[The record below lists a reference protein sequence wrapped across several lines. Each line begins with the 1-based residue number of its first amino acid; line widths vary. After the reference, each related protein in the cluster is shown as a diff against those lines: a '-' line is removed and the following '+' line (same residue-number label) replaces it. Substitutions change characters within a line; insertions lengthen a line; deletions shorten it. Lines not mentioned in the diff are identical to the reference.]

1 MSSDSDLAAEQAHL
15 DRAYDALEASRRSA
29 SRLAGMVEVGRGG
42 TNQARY
48 EREVIHDSIVNRL
61 TQLHI
66 GDASLIFGRIDRDE
80 DSGGEV
86 FHIGRVA
93 VSDEDYEPLVI
104 DWRAPV
110 AEPFYR
116 ATGREPMGLYRRRH
130 FATRGRKLL
139 AMEDE
144 VFDGEALLSE
154 GAGSDLVGKAALLAS
169 LEEART
175 GRLGDIVA
183 TIQAEQDAIIRSEL
197 PGVLVVQGGP
207 GTGKTV
213 VALHRAAYLL
223 YTHRFPLE
231 GQGVLVV
238 GPNRL
243 FLGYIEHVLPSLGE
257 VGVELAVTSD
267 LVSGAKVEGRDTPEV
282 ARIKGDARMG
292 MVISRAID
300 DRERPL
306 RWDLVVP
313 YGRSRLRMSR
323 QQSAQIV
330 RSARRRFRGH
340 NAARRYVEQQVFQAL
355 AESTSRELEAGEVR
369 AALRWTTEVREA
381 LEWMWPRLTPEHLL
395 HDLFGS
401 RALLR
406 HAARGTFG
414 EAAADSLHRPRSAHA
429 SEVRWTVDD
438 VPLLDEA
445 HAYLGPVRG
454 REEIR
459 TFGHIVVDEA
469 QDRSPM
475 ELRMLARRSLSG
487 SMTIVGDIGQAT
499 GPWGAESWEDVLEH
513 LPDRRPPR
521 HIELTVGY
529 RIPASLMGPAVAVLS
544 TSAPWLTPPT
554 AVRPGED
561 PPEFVRVLDPAGL
574 GAEVASAAVRARDHV
589 EPGNVAVIV
598 PRSLVDDV
606 AAGLEAAGVEFGHA
620 TRRGLDR
627 RVTLVPVDLA
637 KGLELDAAV
646 VVEPTAIVAEESAG
660 LRSLYVALTRATRR
674 LAVIHARAL
683 PDPMRISDSPPEA
696 ARQTG

>member
-1 MSSDSDLAAEQAHL
+1 MSLDADLEAEQAHL
-15 DRAYDALEASRRSA
+15 DRAYDALENSRRSA
-29 SRLAGMVEVGRGG
+29 SRLAEMVEVGRGG
-42 TNQARY
+42 TNQARF
-48 EREVIHDSIVNRL
+48 EREVIHESIVSRL

-66 GDASLIFGRIDRDE
+66 GDASLVFGRIDRDE
-80 DSGGEV
+80 DNGGER
-86 FHIGRVA
+86 FHIGRIAVA
-93 VSDEDYEPLVI
+93 DEDYEPLVI

-116 ATGREPMGLYRRRH
+116 ATGRDPMGLYRRRH

-144 VFDGEALLSE
+144 VFDGEALLAE

-197 PGVLVVQGGP
+197 PGILVVQGGP

-257 VGVELAVTSD
+257 VGVELAVTAD
-267 LVSGAKVEGRDTPEV
+267 LVPGPTVEGRDVPDV
-282 ARIKGDARMG
+282 GRIKGDHRMST
-292 MVISRAID
+292 VLSRALD

-313 YGRSRLRMSR
+313 HGRGRLRLSRERSRE
-323 QQSAQIV
+323 IV
-330 RSARRRFRGH
+330 RGARRRFRTH
-340 NAARRYVEQQVFQAL
+340 NSGRRFVEQQVFAEL
-355 AESTSRELEAGEVR
+355 AASTSRELDPGEVR
-369 AALRWTTEVREA
+369 GAVRRTREVREA

-406 HAARGTFG
+406 HAARGTLS
-414 EAAADSLHRPRSAHA
+414 EAEAMALHRPRSAHA
-429 SEVRWTVDD
+429 DDVVWTVDD

-445 HAYLGPVRG
+445 HAFLGPVRG
-454 REEIR
+454 RDEVR

-475 ELRMLARRSLSG
+475 ELRMLDRRSLSG
-487 SMTIVGDIGQAT
+487 SMTVVGDIGQAT
-499 GPWGAESWEDVLEH
+499 GPWAATDWEGVLAH

-529 RIPASLMGPAVAVLS
+529 RIPASIMGPAVAVLGA
-544 TSAPWLTPPT
+544 SAPWLTPPL

-561 PPEFVRVLDPAGL
+561 PPEFVRVLEPSGL
-574 GAEVASAAVRARDHV
+574 GAEVVAASVRASAAVN
-589 EPGNVAVIV
+589 PGNVAVIV
-598 PRSLVDDV
+598 PRSLVEAV
-606 AAGLEAAGVEFGHA
+606 AEAFETAGVDYGRA
-620 TRRGLDR
+620 TRRGLDH

-646 VVEPTAIVAEESAG
+646 VVEPAAIVDEEPAG
-660 LRSLYVALTRATRR
+660 LRSLYVALTRATQR
-674 LAVIHARAL
+674 LSVVHARGL
-683 PDPMRISDSPPEA
+683 PEPLREA
-696 ARQTG
+696 STAAA

>member
-1 MSSDSDLAAEQAHL
+1 MGSDSDLAAEQAFL

-29 SRLAGMVEVGRGG
+29 SRLTSMVDVGRGG
-42 TNQARY
+42 TNQARF
-48 EREVIHDSIVNRL
+48 ERDVIQENVVHRL

-66 GDASLIFGRIDRDE
+66 GDASLVFGRIDRDE
-80 DSGGEV
+80 DHGGEV

-93 VSDEDYEPLVI
+93 VADADYEPLVV

-116 ATGREPMGLYRRRH
+116 ATGRDPMGLYRRRH

-139 AMEDE
+139 ALEDE
-144 VFDGEALLSE
+144 VFDGEALLAE
-154 GAGSDLVGKAALLAS
+154 GAGDDLVGKAALLAS

-257 VGVELAVTSD
+257 VGVELAVTAD
-267 LVSGAKVEGRDTPEV
+267 LVQGATIEGHDRPEV
-282 ARIKGDARMG
+282 ARVKGDIRM
-292 MVISRAID
+292 VDVLAAALD
-300 DRERPL
+300 DRERGL

-313 YGRSRLRMSR
+313 YGRSRLRLR
-323 QQSAQIV
+323 RETSAVIV
-330 RSARRRFRGH
+330 RDARRRFRSH
-340 NAARRYVEQQVFQAL
+340 NAARRHVEQAVFSAL
-355 AESTSRELEAGEVR
+355 AASTSRELSAHEVR
-369 AALRWTTEVREA
+369 EALRWVPEVREA

-406 HAARGTFG
+406 SAGRGVLDADEV
-414 EAAADSLHRPRSAHA
+414 EALFRPRSAHA
-429 SEVRWTVDD
+429 SEVVWTVDD
-438 VPLLDEA
+438 VPLLDQA
-445 HAYLGPVRG
+445 HAFLGPVPG
-454 REEIR
+454 RSEIR

-469 QDRSPM
+469 QDRTPM
-475 ELRMLARRSLSG
+475 ELRMLTRRSLSG

-499 GPWGAESWEDVLEH
+499 GPWGADDWDGVLAH
-513 LPDRRPPR
+513 LPEKRPPR
-521 HIELTVGY
+521 SIELTVGY
-529 RIPASLMGPAVAVLS
+529 RIPRSIMGPATAVLEA
-544 TSAPWLTPPT
+544 SAPWLTPPQ
-554 AVRPGED
+554 AVRPGEA
-561 PPEFVRVLDPAGL
+561 PPEFVAVPGESVDTGL
-574 GAEVASAAVRARDHV
+574 GAEVVAASVRARDAV
-589 EPGNVAVIV
+589 EPGNVAVII
-598 PRSLVDDV
+598 PRSLIDPV
-606 AAGLEAAGVEFGHA
+606 ADAFDAAGVEYGRA

-627 RVTLVPVDLA
+627 RITLVPVDLA

-646 VVEPTAIVAEESAG
+646 VVEPAAIVEEEAAG

-674 LAVIHARAL
+674 LAVVHARPL
-683 PDPMRISDSPPEA
+683 PEPLRRVTDPA
-696 ARQTG
+696 AA

>member
-1 MSSDSDLAAEQAHL
+1 MADHPDLLAEQAHL

-29 SRLAGMVEVGRGG
+29 SRLARMVEVGRGG
-42 TNQARY
+42 TNQARF
-48 EREVIHDSIVNRL
+48 ERDVIHESIAARL

-66 GDASLIFGRIDRDE
+66 GDASLVFGRIDRDE
-80 DSGGEV
+80 DHGGDR
-86 FHIGRVA
+86 FHIGRIA

-116 ATGREPMGLYRRRH
+116 ATGRQPMGLSRRRH
-130 FATRGRKLL
+130 FATRGRTLL
-139 AMEDE
+139 ALEDE
-144 VFDGEALLSE
+144 VFDEDALTVE
-154 GAGSDLVGKAALLAS
+154 GAGTELVGRAALLAS

-257 VGVELAVTSD
+257 VGVELAVTAD
-267 LVSGAKVEGRDTPEV
+267 LVEGVRIEGRDPTDV
-282 ARIKGDARMG
+282 ARLKGDERMAG
-292 MVISRAID
+292 LLANAVR
-300 DRERPL
+300 DRERGL
-306 RWDLVVP
+306 RDDLVVA
-313 YGRSRLRMSR
+313 YGRSRLTLRREESR
-323 QQSAQIV
+323 RIV
-330 RSARRRFRGH
+330 RTARRRFRAH
-340 NAARRYVEQQVFQAL
+340 NAGRRYVEQQVFAAL
-355 AESTSRELEAGEVR
+355 AGSTRRELEPSEVR
-369 AALRWTTEVREA
+369 AALRWTLPVREA
-381 LEWMWPRLTPEHLL
+381 LEWMWPRLTPAHLL
-395 HDLFGS
+395 HDLYGS

-406 HAARGTFG
+406 HAARGVLDPD
-414 EAAADSLHRPRSAHA
+414 AAERLWRPRSAHA
-429 SEVRWTVDD
+429 SEVTWTVDD
-438 VPLLDEA
+438 APLLDEA
-445 HAYLGPVRG
+445 HAQLGQVRALD
-454 REEIR
+454 EIR

-475 ELRMLARRSLSG
+475 ELRMLDRRSLSG
-487 SMTIVGDIGQAT
+487 SMTVVGDIGQAT
-499 GPWGAESWEDVLEH
+499 GAWAADDWEGVLRH

-521 HIELTVGY
+521 RIELTVGY
-529 RIPASLMGPAVAVLS
+529 RIPRSIMGPAVAVLGE
-544 TSAPWLTPPT
+544 TAPQLTPPQ
-554 AVRPGED
+554 AVRPGGD
-561 PPEFVRVLDPAGL
+561 PPEFVAVGDPSGL
-574 GAEVASAAVRARDHV
+574 GVEVAQAAVRARDAV
-589 EPGNVAVIV
+589 DPGNVAVIV
-598 PRSLVDDV
+598 PRSLVEDV
-606 AAGLEAAGVEFGHA
+606 AAGLDGLGVDYGRA
-620 TRRGLDR
+620 TRRGLDS

-646 VVEPTAIVAEESAG
+646 VVEPQAIVDEESAG

-674 LAVIHARAL
+674 LAVVHARGL
-683 PDPMRISDSPPEA
+683 PGPLRAPA
-696 ARQTG
+696 AAA

>member
-1 MSSDSDLAAEQAHL
+1 MSSESDLAAEQAYL
-15 DRAYDALEASRRSA
+15 ERAYDALEASRRSA

-66 GDASLIFGRIDRDE
+66 GDSSLIFGRIDRDE
-80 DSGGEV
+80 EHGGERY
-86 FHIGRVA
+86 HIGRVA
-93 VSDEDYEPLVI
+93 VADEDYEPLVV

-116 ATGREPMGLYRRRH
+116 ATGRQPMGLYRRRH

-154 GAGSDLVGKAALLAS
+154 GAGDDLVGKAALLAS

-267 LVSGAKVEGRDTPEV
+267 LVGGMKVEGRDAAEV
-282 ARIKGDARMG
+282 ARIKGDERMG
-292 MVISRAID
+292 IVLSRAID
-300 DRERPL
+300 DRERAL

-323 QQSAQIV
+323 ETSAQIV
-330 RSARRRFRGH
+330 RQARRRFRGH
-340 NAARRYVEQQVFQAL
+340 NAARRWVEQQVFQAL
-355 AESTSRELEAGEVR
+355 ARSTTRELEADEVR
-369 AALRWTTEVREA
+369 AGLRWTTEVREA

-401 RALLR
+401 RALIELAGR
-406 HAARGTFG
+406 RWLSPEEQAL
-414 EAAADSLHRPRSAHA
+414 LHRPREA
-429 SEVRWTVDD
+429 SVDDVVFTSHD

-445 HAYLGPVRG
+445 RELLGPRRKRRG
-454 REEIR
+454 VDDSIR
-459 TFGHIVVDEA
+459 TYGH
-469 QDRSPM
+469 
-475 ELRMLARRSLSG
+475 
-487 SMTIVGDIGQAT
+487 
-499 GPWGAESWEDVLEH
+499 
-513 LPDRRPPR
+513 
-521 HIELTVGY
+521 
-529 RIPASLMGPAVAVLS
+529 
-544 TSAPWLTPPT
+544 
-554 AVRPGED
+554 
-561 PPEFVRVLDPAGL
+561 
-574 GAEVASAAVRARDHV
+574 
-589 EPGNVAVIV
+589 
-598 PRSLVDDV
+598 
-606 AAGLEAAGVEFGHA
+606 
-620 TRRGLDR
+620 
-627 RVTLVPVDLA
+627 
-637 KGLELDAAV
+637 
-646 VVEPTAIVAEESAG
+646 
-660 LRSLYVALTRATRR
+660 
-674 LAVIHARAL
+674 
-683 PDPMRISDSPPEA
+683 
-696 ARQTG
+696 

>member
-1 MSSDSDLAAEQAHL
+1 MPSDADLEAEQAYL
-15 DRAYDALEASRRSA
+15 DQAYDALEASRRSA

-66 GDASLIFGRIDRDE
+66 GDAALVFGRIDRDE
-80 DSGGEV
+80 EHGGER

-93 VSDEDYEPLVI
+93 VSDADYNPLVV

-116 ATGREPMGLYRRRH
+116 ATGRDPMGLHRRRH

-144 VFDGEALLSE
+144 VFDGEALLAE
-154 GAGSDLVGKAALLAS
+154 GAGDDLVGKAALLAS

-197 PGVLVVQGGP
+197 PGVLVV
-207 GTGKTV
+207 
-213 VALHRAAYLL
+213 
-223 YTHRFPLE
+223 
-231 GQGVLVV
+231 

-267 LVSGAKVEGRDTPEV
+267 LVPGLKVEGRDTPDV
-282 ARIKGDARMG
+282 ARIKGDDRMA

-323 QQSAQIV
+323 ERSVEIV
-330 RSARRRFRGH
+330 RNARRRFRGH
-340 NAARRYVEQQVFQAL
+340 NAGRKYVEQQVFAAL
-355 AESTSRELEAGEVR
+355 AASTSRELEADEVR
-369 AALRWTTEVREA
+369 AALRWTVEVREA

-406 HAARGTFG
+406 HAARDTFG
-414 EAAADSLHRPRSAHA
+414 DDIDALRRPRSRHA
-429 SEVRWTVDD
+429 SEVVWTVDD

-445 HAYLGPVRG
+445 HAFLGPVRG
-454 REEIR
+454 RDDIR

-475 ELRMLARRSLSG
+475 ELRMLSRRSLSG
-487 SMTIVGDIGQAT
+487 SMTIVGDIGQST
-499 GPWGAESWEDVLEH
+499 GPWGAASWDDVLEH
-513 LPDRRPPR
+513 LPERRPHR

-529 RIPASLMGPAVAVLS
+529 RIPASLMGPAIAVLGV
-544 TSAPWLTPPT
+544 SAPWLTPPV
-554 AVRPGED
+554 AVRPGEE
-561 PPEFVRVLDPAGL
+561 PPEFVRVLDAAGL
-574 GAEVASAAVRARDHV
+574 GAEVAAAAARVRDSV
-589 EPGNVAVIV
+589 EPGNVAVIA
-598 PRSLVDDV
+598 PRSLVGDV
-606 AAGLEAAGVEFGHA
+606 AAGLEAAGIEFGHA

-627 RVTLVPVDLA
+627 RITLVPVDLA

-646 VVEPTAIVAEESAG
+646 VVEPAAIVAEESAG

-674 LAVIHARAL
+674 LSVIHARAL
-683 PDPMRISDSPPEA
+683 PDPMRQTSVA
-696 ARQTG
+696 A

>member
-1 MSSDSDLAAEQAHL
+1 MPSDADLKAEQDHL

-42 TNQARY
+42 TNQARF
-48 EREVIHDSIVNRL
+48 EREVIHESIVSRL

-66 GDASLIFGRIDRDE
+66 GDASLVFGRIDRDQE
-80 DSGGEV
+80 HGGER
-86 FHIGRVA
+86 FHIGRIA
-93 VSDEDYEPLVI
+93 VSDEDYNPLVV

-116 ATGREPMGLYRRRH
+116 ATGRQPMGLYRRRH
-130 FATRGRKLL
+130 FATRGRRLL

-144 VFDGEALLSE
+144 VFDGAALLAE

-175 GRLGDIVA
+175 GKLGDIVA
-183 TIQAEQDAIIRSEL
+183 TIQAEQDAIIRSDL

-257 VGVELAVTSD
+257 VGVELAVTAD
-267 LVSGAKVEGRDTPEV
+267 LVSGMTVEGRDAPDV
-282 ARIKGDARMG
+282 ARVKGDARMG
-292 MVISRAID
+292 TVLSRAID

-313 YGRSRLRMSR
+313 YGRSRLRMTREQSR
-323 QQSAQIV
+323 GIV

-340 NAARRYVEQQVFQAL
+340 NAGRRFVEQQVFAAL
-355 AESTSRELEAGEVR
+355 AESTSRELEPGEVR
-369 AALRWTTEVREA
+369 AALRGAPEVREA

-406 HAARGTFG
+406 HAARDTFG
-414 EAAADSLHRPRSAHA
+414 EAAADSLYRPRSSHA
-429 SEVRWTVDD
+429 SEVLWTVDD

-454 REEIR
+454 RAEIR

-487 SMTIVGDIGQAT
+487 SLTIVGDIGQAT
-499 GPWGAESWEDVLEH
+499 GPWGAESWEDVLAH
-513 LPDRRPPR
+513 LPSRRDPR

-529 RIPASLMGPAVAVLS
+529 RIPASLMGPAVAVLGA
-544 TSAPWLTPPT
+544 SAPWLTPPV

-561 PPEFVRVLDPAGL
+561 PPEFVPVPERSGL
-574 GAEVASAAVRARDHV
+574 GAEVAAAAVRARDLV

-598 PRSLVDDV
+598 PRSLVEEV
-606 AAGLEAAGVEFGHA
+606 AAGLEAAGVDYGRA

-646 VVEPTAIVAEESAG
+646 VVEPAAIVAEESAG
-660 LRSLYVALTRATRR
+660 MRSLYVALTRATRR
-674 LAVIHARAL
+674 LSVVHARPL
-683 PDPMRISDSPPEA
+683 PDPMREPTPA
-696 ARQTG
+696 AA

>member
-1 MSSDSDLAAEQAHL
+1 MGSESDLDAEQAHL

-29 SRLAGMVEVGRGG
+29 ARLAGMVEVGRGG
-42 TNQARY
+42 TNQARF
-48 EREVIHDSIVNRL
+48 EREVIHESIVSRL

-66 GDASLIFGRIDRDE
+66 GDSSLVFGRIDRDE
-80 DSGGEV
+80 AHGGER
-86 FHIGRVA
+86 FHIGRIA
-93 VSDEDYEPLVI
+93 VSDADYEPLVV

-116 ATGREPMGLYRRRH
+116 ATGRQPMGLHRRRH

-139 AMEDE
+139 ALEDE
-144 VFDGEALLSE
+144 VFDGDALLAE

-183 TIQAEQDAIIRSEL
+183 TIQGEQDAIIRSEL

-257 VGVELAVTSD
+257 VGVELAVTAD
-267 LVSGAKVEGRDTPEV
+267 LVPGLAVEGRDRADV
-282 ARIKGDARMG
+282 ARVKGDARMST
-292 MVISRAID
+292 VLSHALD

-313 YGRSRLRMSR
+313 YGRSRLRLTREASR
-323 QQSAQIV
+323 SIV
-330 RSARRRFRGH
+330 RSARRRFRAH
-340 NAARRYVEQQVFQAL
+340 NVGRRYVEQQVFAAL
-355 AESTSRELEAGEVR
+355 AASTSREIEPGEIR
-369 AALRWTTEVREA
+369 ASLRWVPEVREA
-381 LEWMWPRLTPEHLL
+381 LEWMWPRLTPEQLL

-406 HAARGTFG
+406 EAARGVLDPE
-414 EAAADSLHRPRSAHA
+414 EAQRLHRPRSAHV
-429 SEVRWTVDD
+429 SEVVWSVDD

-445 HAYLGPVRG
+445 HAYLGPVPHRA
-454 REEIR
+454 EIR

-475 ELRMLARRSLSG
+475 ELRMLDRRSLSG

-499 GPWGAESWEDVLEH
+499 GPWAAEDWDGVLDH
-513 LPDRRPPR
+513 LPHRRAPR

-529 RIPASLMGPAVAVLS
+529 RIPRSIMGPAVAVLS
-544 TSAPWLTPPT
+544 ASAPWLTPPR
-554 AVRPGED
+554 AVRPGEE
-561 PPEFVRVLDPAGL
+561 PPEFVAVAEPSGL
-574 GAEVASAAVRARDHV
+574 GAEVVAAAVRARDAV
-589 EPGNVAVIV
+589 APGNVAVII
-598 PRSLVDDV
+598 PRSLVDEV
-606 AAGLEAAGVEFGHA
+606 AAGFDAAEVEYGRA

-646 VVEPTAIVAEESAG
+646 VVEPAAIVDEESAG

-674 LAVIHARAL
+674 LAVVHARPL
-683 PDPMRISDSPPEA
+683 PGPLGETA
-696 ARQTG
+696 AAA

>member
-1 MSSDSDLAAEQAHL
+1 MGSDPDLEAEQAHL
-15 DRAYDALEASRRSA
+15 DKAYEALEASRRSA

-42 TNQARY
+42 TNQARF

-61 TQLHI
+61 TQLSI
-66 GDASLIFGRIDRDE
+66 GDASLVFGRIDRAE
-80 DSGGEV
+80 AVGGERY
-86 FHIGRVA
+86 HIGRIA
-93 VSDEDYEPLVI
+93 VSDEDYNPLVI

-130 FATRGRKLL
+130 FATRGKRLL

-144 VFDGEALLSE
+144 VFDGEALLAE

-175 GRLGDIVA
+175 GKLGDIVA

-257 VGVELAVTSD
+257 VGVELAVTAD
-267 LVSGAKVEGRDTPEV
+267 LVAGVPTAGREAPEV
-282 ARIKGDARMG
+282 ARVKGDARMG
-292 MVISRAID
+292 TVLSRAID

-313 YGRSRLRMSR
+313 YGRSRLRLTREQSR
-323 QQSAQIV
+323 SIV
-330 RSARRRFRGH
+330 GNARRRFRGH
-340 NAARRYVEQQVFQAL
+340 NAGRRYVEQQVFAAL
-355 AESTSRELEAGEVR
+355 AASTSRELEPAEVR
-369 AALRWTTEVREA
+369 SALRWTREVREA

-401 RALLR
+401 KALLR
-406 HAARGTFG
+406 HAARDTFG
-414 EAAADSLHRPRSAHA
+414 EAAADSLYRPRSSHV
-429 SEVRWTVDD
+429 SEVVWTVDD
-438 VPLLDEA
+438 IPLLDEA

-454 REEIR
+454 REAIR

-499 GPWGAESWEDVLEH
+499 GPWGAESWEDVLAH
-513 LPDRRPPR
+513 LPSRRDPR

-529 RIPASLMGPAVAVLS
+529 RIPASIMGPAVAVLEV
-544 TSAPWLTPPT
+544 SAPWLTPPI

-561 PPEFVRVLDPAGL
+561 PPEFVRVPEPSGL
-574 GAEVASAAVRARDHV
+574 GAEVVAAAVRARDHV

-598 PRSLVDDV
+598 PRSLVEDV
-606 AAGLEAAGVEFGHA
+606 AAGFEAAGVEYGRA

-627 RVTLVPVDLA
+627 RITLVPVDLA

-646 VVEPTAIVAEESAG
+646 VVEPAAIVAEESAG

-674 LAVIHARAL
+674 LAVVHARPL
-683 PDPMRISDSPPEA
+683 PDPMREPATA
-696 ARQTG
+696 AA

>member
-1 MSSDSDLAAEQAHL
+1 MPSDSDLEAEQAHL

-48 EREVIHDSIVNRL
+48 EREVISESIVSRL
-61 TQLHI
+61 TQLSI
-66 GDASLIFGRIDRDE
+66 GDAALVFGRIDQDQDNGAE
-80 DSGGEV
+80 TY
-86 FHIGRVA
+86 HIGRVA
-93 VSDEDYEPLVI
+93 VADEDYNPLVI

-144 VFDGEALLSE
+144 VFDGEALLAE
-154 GAGSDLVGKAALLAS
+154 GAGTDLVGKAALLAS

-267 LVSGAKVEGRDTPEV
+267 LISGSKIEGRDRPEV

-292 MVISRAID
+292 MVLSRAID
-300 DRERPL
+300 ARERPL

-313 YGRSRLRMSR
+313 YGRSRLRMTR
-323 QQSAQIV
+323 ATSAHIV
-330 RSARRRFRGH
+330 RNARRRFRGH
-340 NAARRYVEQQVFQAL
+340 NAARRYVEQQVFAAL
-355 AESTSRELEAGEVR
+355 ADSTSRELDAGEVR
-369 AALRWTTEVREA
+369 AGLRQTLEVREA

-406 HAARGTFG
+406 HAVRDTFS
-414 EAAADSLHRPRSAHA
+414 EDAADVLHRPRSAHA
-429 SEVRWTVDD
+429 SEVVWTVDD

-445 HAYLGPVRG
+445 HAYLGTVRG
-454 REEIR
+454 HDEIR

-475 ELRMLARRSLSG
+475 ELRMLSRRSLSG
-487 SMTIVGDIGQAT
+487 SLTIVGDIGQAT
-499 GPWGAESWEDVLEH
+499 GPWGAESWDDVLAH
-513 LPDRRPPR
+513 LPERRPPR

-529 RIPASLMGPAVAVLS
+529 RIPASLMGPAIAVLES
-544 TSAPWLTPPT
+544 SAPWLTPPK

-561 PPEFVRVLDPAGL
+561 PPEFVRVLDSSGL
-574 GAEVASAAVRARDHV
+574 GAEVAAAAVRARDIV
-589 EPGNVAVIV
+589 EPGNVAVIA
-598 PRSLVDDV
+598 PRSLVDVV
-606 AAGLEAAGVEFGHA
+606 AAGLDAAGVEYGHA

-627 RVTLVPVDLA
+627 RVTVVPVDLA

-646 VVEPTAIVAEESAG
+646 VVEPAAIVDEEAAG

-674 LAVIHARAL
+674 LSVIHARAL
-683 PDPMRISDSPPEA
+683 PDPMRETSVA
-696 ARQTG
+696 A

>member
-1 MSSDSDLAAEQAHL
+1 MPSESDLAAEQAHL

-80 DSGGEV
+80 EHGGER

-93 VSDEDYEPLVI
+93 VADEDYEPLVI

-116 ATGREPMGLYRRRH
+116 ATGRNPMGLHRRRH

-154 GAGSDLVGKAALLAS
+154 GAGDDLVGKAALLAS

-267 LVSGAKVEGRDTPEV
+267 LVGGVRVEGRDRAEV
-282 ARIKGDARMG
+282 ARIKGDDRMG
-292 MVISRAID
+292 TVLSRAID

-323 QQSAQIV
+323 EASAQIV

-340 NAARRYVEQQVFQAL
+340 NAARRWVEQQVFQAL
-355 AESTSRELEAGEVR
+355 AESTSRELDADEVR
-369 AALRWTTEVREA
+369 RALRRTVEVREA

-401 RALLR
+401 KALLR
-406 HAARGTFG
+406 HAARDTFG
-414 EAAADSLHRPRSAHA
+414 AAGAELLHRPRSNHA
-429 SEVRWTVDD
+429 SEVVWTVDD

-445 HAYLGPVRG
+445 HAYLGPVG
-454 REEIR
+454 SREEIR
-459 TFGHIVVDEA
+459 TYGHIVVDEA

-487 SMTIVGDIGQAT
+487 SLTVVGDIGQAT
-499 GPWGAESWEDVLEH
+499 GPWGAESWDDVLAH
-513 LPDRRPPR
+513 LPERRPHR

-529 RIPASLMGPAVAVLS
+529 RIPASIMGPAVAVLGA
-544 TSAPWLTPPT
+544 SAPWLTPPQ

-561 PPEFVRVLDPAGL
+561 PPEFVPVRDPSGL
-574 GAEVASAAVRARDHV
+574 GAEVAAAAVRARDSV

-598 PRSLVDDV
+598 PRSLVDAV

-646 VVEPTAIVAEESAG
+646 VVEPAAIVAEESAG

-674 LAVIHARAL
+674 LSVVHARAL
-683 PDPMRISDSPPEA
+683 PDPMRETREA
-696 ARQTG
+696 A

>member
-1 MSSDSDLAAEQAHL
+1 
-15 DRAYDALEASRRSA
+15 
-29 SRLAGMVEVGRGG
+29 
-42 TNQARY
+42 
-48 EREVIHDSIVNRL
+48 
-61 TQLHI
+61 
-66 GDASLIFGRIDRDE
+66 
-80 DSGGEV
+80 
-86 FHIGRVA
+86 
-93 VSDEDYEPLVI
+93 
-104 DWRAPV
+104 
-110 AEPFYR
+110 
-116 ATGREPMGLYRRRH
+116 
-130 FATRGRKLL
+130 
-139 AMEDE
+139 MEDE
-144 VFDGEALLSE
+144 IFDGEALLSE

-197 PGVLVVQGGP
+197 PGVMVVQGGP

-257 VGVELAVTSD
+257 IGVELAVTAD
-267 LVSGAKVEGRDTPEV
+267 LVTGLKVEGRSHPDV

-292 MVISRAID
+292 TVLSRAID

-306 RWDLVVP
+306 RWDLTVP
-313 YGRSRLRMSR
+313 YGRSRLRMTR
-323 QQSAQIV
+323 ERSAQIV
-330 RSARRRFRGH
+330 RNARRRFRGH
-340 NAARRYVEQQVFQAL
+340 NAARRFVEQQVFQAL
-355 AESTSRELEAGEVR
+355 AESTTRDLDPAELR
-369 AALRWTTEVREA
+369 AALRWTIEVREA
-381 LEWMWPRLTPEHLL
+381 FEWMWPRLTPQHLL

-401 RALLR
+401 KALLR
-406 HAARGTFG
+406 HAARDTFG
-414 EAAADSLHRPRSAHA
+414 EVAAEMLHRPRSGHV
-429 SEVRWTVDD
+429 SEVVWTVDD

-454 REEIR
+454 VEEIR

-499 GPWGAESWEDVLEH
+499 GPWGAESWDDVLQH
-513 LPDRRPPR
+513 LPERRPHR

-529 RIPASLMGPAVAVLS
+529 RIPASLMGPAVAVLGA
-544 TSAPWLTPPT
+544 SAPWLTPPQ
-554 AVRPGED
+554 AVRPGEE
-561 PPEFVRVLDPAGL
+561 PPEFVRVLDPSRL
-574 GAEVASAAVRARDHV
+574 GAEVAAAAARVRDSVA
-589 EPGNVAVIV
+589 PGNVALIV
-598 PRSLVDDV
+598 PRSLIDDV
-606 AAGLEAAGVEFGHA
+606 AAGLDAAGIEYGHA

-646 VVEPTAIVAEESAG
+646 VVEPAAIVAEESAG

-674 LAVIHARAL
+674 LSVVHARAL
-683 PDPMRISDSPPEA
+683 PDPMRETSA
-696 ARQTG
+696 AA

>member
-1 MSSDSDLAAEQAHL
+1 
-15 DRAYDALEASRRSA
+15 
-29 SRLAGMVEVGRGG
+29 
-42 TNQARY
+42 
-48 EREVIHDSIVNRL
+48 
-61 TQLHI
+61 
-66 GDASLIFGRIDRDE
+66 
-80 DSGGEV
+80 
-86 FHIGRVA
+86 
-93 VSDEDYEPLVI
+93 
-104 DWRAPV
+104 
-110 AEPFYR
+110 
-116 ATGREPMGLYRRRH
+116 
-130 FATRGRKLL
+130 
-139 AMEDE
+139 MEDE

-154 GAGSDLVGKAALLAS
+154 GAGNDLVGKAALLAS

-267 LVSGAKVEGRDTPEV
+267 LVSGAVVDGHDAAEV
-282 ARIKGDARMG
+282 ARIKGDDRMA

-313 YGRSRLRMSR
+313 YGRSRLRLSR
-323 QQSAQIV
+323 ERSAEIV
-330 RSARRRFRGH
+330 RTARRRFRSH
-340 NAARRYVEQQVFQAL
+340 NVARKYVEQQVFAAL
-355 AESTSRELEAGEVR
+355 AASTSRELEAGEVR
-369 AALRWTTEVREA
+369 DALRWTIEVREA
-381 LEWMWPRLTPEHLL
+381 LEWMWPRLTPEQLL

-406 HAARGTFG
+406 RAARDTFG
-414 EAAADSLHRPRSAHA
+414 NAVDRLHRARSGHV
-429 SEVRWTVDD
+429 SEVVWTVED

-454 REEIR
+454 RDDVR

-499 GPWGAESWEDVLEH
+499 GPWGAQSWDDVLAH
-513 LPDRRPPR
+513 LPERRPPR

-529 RIPASLMGPAVAVLS
+529 RIPASLMGPAIAVLGA
-544 TSAPWLTPPT
+544 SAPWLTPPQ
-554 AVRPGED
+554 AVRPGDE

-574 GAEVASAAVRARDHV
+574 GAEVALAAARVRDLV
-589 EPGNVAVIV
+589 DPGNVAVIA

-606 AAGLEAAGVEFGHA
+606 AAGLEAHGIEFGHA

-646 VVEPTAIVAEESAG
+646 VVEPAAIVAEEASG

-674 LAVIHARAL
+674 LSVVHARAL
-683 PDPMRISDSPPEA
+683 PDPMRQTSVA
-696 ARQTG
+696 A